1 MFNEIS
7 KILKSIKKGVVIVE
21 NGEPSYV
28 LIPFKDFA
36 NYQMQAGSKEDL
48 EGVEFFSD
56 EAGFKKNAVSRID
69 DVSLIQNLLD
79 YESASEALENKGR
92 KNEYDFSLV
101 SGKNIIGDK
110 EIRLEDLP
118 F

>member
-7 KILKSIKKGVVIVE
+7 KILKSVNKGVVIVE
-21 NGEPSYV
+21 NGEPAYV
-28 LIPFKDFA
+28 LIPFKDFK
-36 NYQMQAGSKEDL
+36 NYQARADLSENL
-48 EGVEFFSD
+48 EGVEFFGD

-79 YESASEALENKGR
+79 YESASGR
-92 KNEYDFSLV
+92 NFSLV
-101 SGKNIIGDK
+101 NNKNILGDK